1 MAKGILPADRFGS
14 PLDVSHPAL
23 LHVKGPL
30 SGPAGESAGGL
41 VKRHWV
47 VAMVLLVCLAV
58 GSIFAQELGL
68 LGRYDDAR
76 YIKQSTEDTNQ
87 IVFARLIYNGRIPG
101 YYKNWY
107 TDYPDAEHHLISG
120 LKRLTNLNI
129 SDHERAVAIN
139 DPDLF
144 RYPFVYTSEPEQM
157 VLTEDDA
164 AIMREYLDRGG
175 FWILDDFWGTFEWQ
189 AMERQLR
196 KIIPNVE
203 FKDIPRDHTIFHQFY
218 DIDKIIQVPS
228 LAYAYNGGITW
239 EQDGFVAE
247 CKGVWDDNG
256 RLMIVIN
263 HNTDLGDAY
272 EHADNPL
279 YPHYF
284 SGFAYRVAIN
294 FIMYSLTH

>member
-1 MAKGILPADRFGS
+1 LAQSISSIRRAGS
-14 PLDVSHPAL
+14 PPLVSHPAL
-23 LHVKGPL
+23 LHVEGPVFR
-30 SGPAGESAGGL
+30 SAGESAGGL
-41 VKRHWV
+41 VKRGFIF
-47 VAMVLLVCLAV
+47 ALLLLVSLAT
-58 GSIFAQELGL
+58 IFAQEIGL

-76 YIKQSTEDTNQ
+76 YIEQPKQDTNQ

-107 TDYPDAEHHLISG
+107 TDYPKADRQLIMG

-129 SDHERAVAIN
+129 ADYERAVAIN

-144 RYPFVYTSEPEQM
+144 RYPFIYTSEPEQM
-157 VLTEDDA
+157 VLTEQDA
-164 AIMREYLDRGG
+164 AIMREYLERGG
-175 FWILDDFWGTFEWQ
+175 FWILDDFWGSFEWQ
-189 AMERQLR
+189 SMERQLR
-196 KIIPNVE
+196 KILPDAEI
-203 FKDIPRDHTIFHQFY
+203 KDIPREHTIFHQFY

-228 LAYAYNGGITW
+228 LAYVYNGGITW

-247 CKGVWDDNG
+247 CKGVWDDRG

-272 EHADNPL
+272 EHADNPQ

-284 SGFAYRVAIN
+284 SGYAYRLATNLIL
-294 FIMYSLTH
+294 YSLTH

>member
-1 MAKGILPADRFGS
+1 
-14 PLDVSHPAL
+14 
-23 LHVKGPL
+23 
-30 SGPAGESAGGL
+30 L
-41 VKRHWV
+41 VKRFWIT
-47 VAMVLLVCLAV
+47 ATALLIGIAV
-58 GSIFAQELGL
+58 GTIFAQELGL

-107 TDYPDAEHHLISG
+107 TDYPDADHHLIQG

-129 SDHERAVAIN
+129 ADHERAVAIN

-144 RYPFVYTSEPEQM
+144 RYPFLYTSEPEQM
-157 VLTEDDA
+157 VLTDDDA
-164 AIMREYLDRGG
+164 AILREYLDRGG
-175 FWILDDFWGTFEWQ
+175 FWILDDFWGSFEWQ

-196 KIIPNVE
+196 KILPMAEI
-203 FKDIPRDHTIFHQFY
+203 KDIPRDHTIFHQFY
-218 DIDKIIQVPS
+218 DIEKIIQVPS

-239 EQDGFVAE
+239 EQDGFVPE
-247 CKGVWDDNG
+247 CKGVWDDRG

-284 SGFAYRVAIN
+284 SGYAYRVAIN
-294 FIMYSLTH
+294 FILYSLTH